1 MNCLKK
7 NEEMEETDMEYV
19 SMGFT
24 VVLTV
29 VMFFCMRKEKSL
41 SGFYKT
47 INVCGRGYAFI
58 TGYLL
63 VVGIISPLY
72 LVLTVMQMKDEG
84 AEMSEIIGGGLGV
97 VVGGILGFCIGFLL
111 YRRARAKCPEALRKK
126 LFKDMMIIA
135 LGATFRY
142 CLFFMVFLFK
152 TWYKLNRPKTY
163 IIDGEEVYMYPG
175 SNDVYSRNGQKIGTS
190 NDERTKAVVKKK
202 EFR

>member
-1 MNCLKK
+1 
-7 NEEMEETDMEYV
+7 MEYV
-19 SMGFT
+19 AMGFA

-29 VMFFCMRKEKSL
+29 VMFLCMKKEKSL

-72 LVLTVMQMKDEG
+72 LVLAVMQMKNEG

-97 VVGGILGFCIGFLL
+97 VVGGILCFGIGFLL
-111 YRRARAKCPEALRKK
+111 YRRARTKCPDTLRKN
-126 LFKDMMIIA
+126 LFRDMMIIA

-142 CLFFMVFLFK
+142 CLFVMVFLFK
-152 TWYKLNRPKTY
+152 TWFEMNRPETY
-163 IIDGEEVYMYPG
+163 VIDGEEVYMYPG
-175 SNDVYSRNGQKIGTS
+175 SNDVYSKNGQKIGTS
-190 NDERTKAVVKKK
+190 NIERTKAAVKKK